1 MAEMEYRT
9 LIKEMPVNERP
20 RERLE
25 FYGEAALSNAELLA
39 IALRTGSQHANAV
52 ELANQ
57 LLTRFRDLRGLVRA
71 SVLEL
76 CEVPG
81 IGPAKATQIKAAL
94 ELGRRLA
101 LSSGE
106 ERLQI
111 KSPEDAANLLM
122 AAMGDEMQE
131 QLRVLLLDSKHY
143 VQRIP
148 VVYVGNVNT
157 AIVRMAEVF
166 RDAIKDNSVA
176 IIVAHNHPSG
186 DPTPS
191 QEDIALTVDLVRAG
205 ALLGINVLDHLII
218 GRQHYVSLK
227 DRGLGFH

>member
-25 FYGEAALSNAELLA
+25 FYGAAALSNAELLA
-39 IALRTGSQHANAV
+39 IALRTGSQRANAV

-76 CEVPG
+76 CEIPG

-143 VQRIP
+143 VLRMP

-191 QEDIALTVDLVRAG
+191 REDIALTEDLVRAG
-205 ALLGINVLDHLII
+205 ALLGISVLDHLVI
-218 GRQHYVSLK
+218 GKQRYISLK
-227 DRGLGFH
+227 ERGLGFH

>member
-1 MAEMEYRT
+1 MEYRT

-25 FYGEAALSNAELLA
+25 FYGAAALSNAELLA
-39 IALRTGSQHANAV
+39 IALRTGSQRANAV

-76 CEVPG
+76 CEIPG

-143 VQRIP
+143 VLRMP

-191 QEDIALTVDLVRAG
+191 REDIALTEDLVRAG
-205 ALLGINVLDHLII
+205 ALLGISVLDHLVI
-218 GRQHYVSLK
+218 GKQRYISLK
-227 DRGLGFH
+227 ERGLGFH

>member
-25 FYGEAALSNAELLA
+25 FYGAAALSNAELLA
-39 IALRTGSQHANAV
+39 IALRTGSQRANAV

-76 CEVPG
+76 CEIPG
-81 IGPAKATQIKAAL
+81 IGPAKATQITAAL

-143 VQRIP
+143 VLRMP

-191 QEDIALTVDLVRAG
+191 REDIALTEDLVRAG
-205 ALLGINVLDHLII
+205 ALLGISVLDHLVI
-218 GRQHYVSLK
+218 GKQRYISLK
-227 DRGLGFH
+227 ERGLGFR

>member
-1 MAEMEYRT
+1 VAEMEYRT

-25 FYGEAALSNAELLA
+25 FYGAAALSNAELLA
-39 IALRTGSQHANAV
+39 IALRTGSQRANAV

-76 CEVPG
+76 CEIPG
-81 IGPAKATQIKAAL
+81 IGPAKATQITAAL

-143 VQRIP
+143 VLRMP

-191 QEDIALTVDLVRAG
+191 REDIALTEDLVRAG
-205 ALLGINVLDHLII
+205 ALLGISVLDHLVI
-218 GRQHYVSLK
+218 GKQRYISLK
-227 DRGLGFH
+227 ERGLGFR

>member
-25 FYGEAALSNAELLA
+25 FYGAAALSNAELLA
-39 IALRTGSQHANAV
+39 IALRTGSQRANAV

-76 CEVPG
+76 CEIPG

-131 QLRVLLLDSKHY
+131 QLRVLLLDSKYY
-143 VQRIP
+143 VLRMP

-191 QEDIALTVDLVRAG
+191 REDIALTEDLVRAG
-205 ALLGINVLDHLII
+205 ALLGISVLDHLVI
-218 GRQHYVSLK
+218 GKQRYISLK
-227 DRGLGFH
+227 ERGLGFR